1 MGIDDVCQKKASA
14 LFLLKLKETRR
25 LSQVAIDNV
34 VEGSNTV
41 FSHTVQR
48 LYSGVRSKLASLG
61 IDETQIDSVFQD
73 LSDPFFGLETKFKQD
88 RYFVEDLGLVVST
101 MYT

>member
-1 MGIDDVCQKKASA
+1 MTLIQIWNTCWA
-14 LFLLKLKETRR
+14 LMMFVKRKPVPFFLLKLKETHC

-48 LYSGVRSKLASLG
+48 LHSGVHSKLASLG

-88 RYFVEDLGLVVST
+88 K
-101 MYT
+101 